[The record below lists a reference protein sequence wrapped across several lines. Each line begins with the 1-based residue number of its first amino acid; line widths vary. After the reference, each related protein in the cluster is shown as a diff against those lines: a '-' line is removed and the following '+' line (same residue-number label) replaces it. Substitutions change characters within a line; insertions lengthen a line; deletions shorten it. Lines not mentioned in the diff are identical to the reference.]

1 MQQTADEAG
10 LELDM
15 DLPQAGTS
23 QVAQAQPAAG
33 EDDLS
38 QRLAALRQDS

>member
-1 MQQTADEAG
+1 MQQQADEAG

-15 DLPQAGTS
+15 NLPQADST
-23 QVAQAQPAAG
+23 QVATPAAG